1 MASHKHNPGD
11 SASVSS
17 LTACIRFVR
26 GRQLANREIQARE
39 IGAAEGVPAIGLDG
53 LSSTA
58 YGPEAALTVLSAAG
72 AAGLAYLGPVMLTIL
87 ALLGILFIFLLAN
100 GRGLSE
106 ERWRLNCV
114 ASQPWRECKFARRRG
129 IDD

>member
-1 MASHKHNPGD
+1 MASHGEHNPGD
-11 SASVSS
+11 SASVSP

-26 GRQLANREIQARE
+26 GRQLANREIQ
-39 IGAAEGVPAIGLDG
+39 GGVPAIGLDG

-87 ALLGILFIFLLAN
+87 ALLGILFISYWQTVEAYPKS
-100 GRGLSE
+100 GGAYT
-106 ERWRLNCV
+106 V
-114 ASQPWRECKFARRRG
+114 ARRRSAIEARRVG
-129 IDD
+129 I

>member
-1 MASHKHNPGD
+1 MASQGEHNLGD
-11 SASVSS
+11 NASV
-17 LTACIRFVR
+17 CMRFVL

-87 ALLGILFIFLLAN
+87 ALLGILFISYWQTSRLIRRAAAPIPCHKPTLA
-100 GRGLSE
+100 
-106 ERWRLNCV
+106 
-114 ASQPWRECKFARRRG
+114 
-129 IDD
+129 